1 MNPIK
6 PMFFDA
12 TRSAWIVL
20 RGGLGRSRRDLDD
33 FMAGPVTGPDER
45 SLTTRQ
51 GRRLLW
57 LDGLISSVSE
67 AFVTSFVH
75 PFAISLGATNGQIG
89 MLSSLTSMAA
99 ALGLLPGARLGD
111 RVKTR
116 KRVVM
121 LAGGGAGRLILF
133 AVAAA
138 PLLLPPPIAV
148 YVYIM
153 LIAGRGFIGQL
164 GYPAWLGLMADLAPA
179 AIRGRYFSGR
189 NIAMALAGLLF
200 APLAGRLIDLIGP
213 PAGYQVSFLLAGI
226 IGLIATAI
234 FSRIPEPPPLIEEA
248 AEPAGHG
255 LFGFLRQHP
264 RFTAFAAV
272 AFIWNLAI
280 NVAGPF
286 FTVHLVRNLGATPTE
301 IGILATIQSLST
313 IVGQRVW
320 GRLHDRKGA
329 LWIVRFSGF
338 MIPCLPL
345 LWVIAPA
352 PWFVGLIYTVGGF
365 AWAGHGLANFNL
377 LLSLTPAAQRGRYV
391 AAYQM
396 AAFAGAAL
404 GPLIGG
410 ALLDLFAIRTLFL
423 VSACGR
429 LTATVLFLLTVRGE
443 TEK

>member
-1 MNPIK
+1 MPIL
-6 PMFFDA
+6 FDA
-12 TRSAWIVL
+12 AHSARSTL
-20 RGGLGRSRRDLDD
+20 RSGFSRGRRDLDE
-33 FMAGPVTGPDER
+33 FMAGPAARTDEG
-45 SLTTRQ
+45 SLTARQ

-75 PFAISLGATNGQIG
+75 PFALSLGATNGQIG

-99 ALGLLPGARLGD
+99 AIGLLPGARLGD
-111 RVKTR
+111 QVKIR

-148 YVYIM
+148 YVYIL

-164 GYPAWLGLMADLAPA
+164 GYPAWLGVMADLAPA

-213 PAGYQVSFLLAGI
+213 PTGYQVSFLLAGI
-226 IGLIATAI
+226 IGLAATAI
-234 FSRIPEPPPLIEEA
+234 FSRIPEPPPPPIEEA
-248 AEPAGHG
+248 VEPAGHG

-345 LWVIAPA
+345 LWAIAPA

-391 AAYQM
+391 AAYQI

-429 LTATVLFLLTVRGE
+429 LTATVVFLLTVRGE